1 MEDESE
7 EEPLNGLVEALFD
20 EIERLRLQ
28 VRCHRLII
36 VPHVADCVPAL

>member
-20 EIERLRLQ
+20 EVERLRLQ
-28 VRCHRLII
+28 VRCHGLIT
-36 VPHVADCVPAL
+36 VPHFADCVPAL

>member
-28 VRCHRLII
+28 VRYHGLII

>member
-1 MEDESE
+1 
-7 EEPLNGLVEALFD
+7 VEALFD

-28 VRCHRLII
+28 VRCHGPII